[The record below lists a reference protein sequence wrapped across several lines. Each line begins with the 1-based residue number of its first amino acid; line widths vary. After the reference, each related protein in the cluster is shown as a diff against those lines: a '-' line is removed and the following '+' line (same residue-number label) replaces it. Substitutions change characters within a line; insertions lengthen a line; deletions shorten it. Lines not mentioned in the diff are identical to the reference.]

1 MNPLMAFGTY
11 DECFSS
17 HPAHG
22 EHPVICPFQVL
33 EFLDLM
39 NLKLFRPLSAQL
51 AAVPLYSLFQGIC
64 LGILRELG

>member
-22 EHPVICPFQVL
+22 EHPVGCPFQVL

-39 NLKLFRPLSAQL
+39 NLKLFRPLSAPSMAVLSQL
-51 AAVPLYSLFQGIC
+51 PEKEKDLALAPM
-64 LGILRELG
+64 ET